1 MKETWISYLVNIFD
15 IKDFVW
21 FILGFLVPYVISAI
35 KKRVRK
41 SGIRRRIK
49 KEEVN
54 FEDIGIISLAHGD
67 PFYEIGNG
75 KEEILLGPPND
86 DFFFSMPADIK
97 ERILQIKPEFDNTK
111 WTKSQDFFQ
120 DQEETFLNRVAKSVN
135 ISVQQFQEVF
145 ERKKREVAEVFL
157 KKVEDSE
164 PYFNGEVYGIQ
175 RMDVSREGENE
186 RATLK
191 IKSYKSDYY
200 THRVMAAIFQELYVT
215 NPTLA
220 PTKLSEEYNKL
231 KYFLTAIGMDVLIIL
246 EDEESI
252 VFAKR
257 SGNLINMTQDKWHVS
272 MNEAIS
278 ITDLTFDQSKIS
290 LENCIIRGVNEELGV
305 KLGGEG
311 GYKFSIYYGDAF
323 LLQNPLETGISA
335 FVFIEGLSFGDLK
348 IAYAA
353 AKDRELETIG
363 LTKVK
368 YNNRELKKFVNKEDL
383 TETCQY
389 MIKMLMARHM
399 KNVI

>member
-1 MKETWISYLVNIFD
+1 M
-15 IKDFVW
+15 
-21 FILGFLVPYVISAI
+21 
-35 KKRVRK
+35 
-41 SGIRRRIK
+41 
-49 KEEVN
+49 
-54 FEDIGIISLAHGD
+54 
-67 PFYEIGNG
+67 
-75 KEEILLGPPND
+75 
-86 DFFFSMPADIK
+86 
-97 ERILQIKPEFDNTK
+97 
-111 WTKSQDFFQ
+111 
-120 DQEETFLNRVAKSVN
+120 
-135 ISVQQFQEVF
+135 
-145 ERKKREVAEVFL
+145 
-157 KKVEDSE
+157 
-164 PYFNGEVYGIQ
+164 
-175 RMDVSREGENE
+175 
-186 RATLK
+186 
-191 IKSYKSDYY
+191 
-200 THRVMAAIFQELYVT
+200 T

-272 MNEAIS
+272 MNEAII